1 MRETSRRQDSGRPS
15 PNKPLRACS
24 VATVFREQGR
34 TGAVVAWNIAKR
46 FRVPSPACGLS
57 QSLRGFIRGLERG
70 KRAWRVSS
78 SGVARPPCR
87 STRKGQAVVVM
98 PMNWQQP
105 RTGAFM
111 PSGCSPRLSG
121 GNITASGRGRPS
133 YNCGSGALAAIE
145 RWKHHGIGPGR
156 PSYNCGSGALAAIG
170 AVEPSQHRAG
180 AALLQL
186 WERRPRRDW
195 GDGHITASGRGRPSY
210 NGAALCSRSHSFS
223 TRGRDFP
230 AQPKV
235 AYQPS

>member
-111 PSGCSPRLSG
+111 PSGCSPRFRVG
-121 GNITASGRGRPS
+121 
-133 YNCGSGALAAIE
+133 
-145 RWKHHGIGPGR
+145 
-156 PSYNCGSGALAAIG
+156 
-170 AVEPSQHRAG
+170 RAG
-180 AALLQL
+180 ARFA
-186 WERRPRRDW
+186 EKPAP
-195 GDGHITASGRGRPSY
+195 T
-210 NGAALCSRSHSFS
+210 GAANHASSTERSWRFATPEYETTNRLERFPLPALSRKRE
-223 TRGRDFP
+223 RGQSLAAR
-230 AQPKV
+230 V
-235 AYQPS
+235 SR